1 LVYAQNTDGNEYRK
15 DKTKQNIM
23 RDIINKI
30 DKILSKSLEEKDILA
45 YERLLSNLDDIIL
58 ERENNLQ

>member
-1 LVYAQNTDGNEYRK
+1 
-15 DKTKQNIM
+15 M